1 MGGRHGRIGPSASP
15 PPPPVEVLA
24 AADAPSES
32 SSDQSIERLARG
44 GTANLLGAAVTGI
57 CTFALTVVVTRGIS
71 REAAGVFFSVT
82 SLFLV
87 ATTIGQLGTQT
98 GLVYFIA
105 RSRAAGRAELIS
117 AYMRTAMRPML
128 ALAVVM
134 AVVVLVFAGP
144 LARITL
150 PEHAH
155 DAATYLRLLA
165 PFIPVAGIEIVLLAA
180 TRGLGYMRASALIEQ
195 IARPVVQLVLVG
207 AATFATS
214 TVLLGLAWSIPYVPA
229 AIAAWYAFQRIS
241 KRTKAISESRQN
253 APVGKEFWK
262 FTIPRSLTSIIQ
274 ILMQRFD
281 IVLVGALAGAV
292 DAAIYAAATRFIVV
306 GQLGINALTLAAQPQ
321 FAEKISTRQHRAANE
336 LYQITTA
343 WLVMVTWPIY
353 LLLIVFAEP
362 VLHVFGRGYSSGQT
376 VIILIAASML
386 LSTGLGMVDTVL
398 AMAGHTSWN
407 LANALLALGANL
419 GLDFWLIPKHGIV
432 GAAVGWA
439 VAIAVRNV
447 AAALQVGFAMRFQ
460 PVARSGIV
468 AALLAVSCFAVVPVA
483 FRLALGDTATALF
496 AALAVGC
503 VAYLVGLRV
512 FRIPLRL
519 DSLSGLR
526 RRRLSP
532 R

>member
-1 MGGRHGRIGPSASP
+1 
-15 PPPPVEVLA
+15 
-24 AADAPSES
+24 
-32 SSDQSIERLARG
+32 
-44 GTANLLGAAVTGI
+44 
-57 CTFALTVVVTRGIS
+57 
-71 REAAGVFFSVT
+71 
-82 SLFLV
+82 
-87 ATTIGQLGTQT
+87 
-98 GLVYFIA
+98 
-105 RSRAAGRAELIS
+105 
-117 AYMRTAMRPML
+117 
-128 ALAVVM
+128 
-134 AVVVLVFAGP
+134 
-144 LARITL
+144 
-150 PEHAH
+150 
-155 DAATYLRLLA
+155 
-165 PFIPVAGIEIVLLAA
+165 
-180 TRGLGYMRASALIEQ
+180 
-195 IARPVVQLVLVG
+195 
-207 AATFATS
+207 
-214 TVLLGLAWSIPYVPA
+214 
-229 AIAAWYAFQRIS
+229 
-241 KRTKAISESRQN
+241 
-253 APVGKEFWK
+253 
-262 FTIPRSLTSIIQ
+262 
-274 ILMQRFD
+274 MQRFD

-321 FAEKISTRQHRAANE
+321 FAEKISTREHRAANE

-353 LLLIVFAEP
+353 LVLIVFAEP

-376 VIILIAASML
+376 VIILLAASML

-407 LANALLALGANL
+407 LANAVLALGANL

-468 AALLAVSCFAVVPVA
+468 AALLAVTCFAVVPVA
-483 FRLALGDTATALF
+483 FRLALGDSATALF